1 MQFDIGIPRKD
12 EEHLVSKKEQRRLLA
27 ILTLGLT
34 GAIAIG
40 FRHQLKAL
48 PRIPERRGI
57 KGDLKEALLQGSVR
71 AGTLFVASVLVRQLA
86 KSRR

>member
-1 MQFDIGIPRKD
+1 M
-12 EEHLVSKKEQRRLLA
+12 LA
-27 ILTLGLT
+27 ILTLALT
-34 GAIAIG
+34 GTVGIALRRRLRG
-40 FRHQLKAL
+40 L

-71 AGTLFVASVLVRQLA
+71 TGTLFVASVLVRQLA